1 MLSNPQSATV
11 TLDRRLIEHPQALHL
26 KRMRIAIWLYLDL
39 LSRLAKD
46 ADTVEITPAD
56 VASDMGLPEGTIRSW
71 LGHLRKAGY
80 VDVMRRNGTLKV
92 LVKRMPERV
101 LPPQPVRF
109 FTLARLKAA
118 LGESGND
125 DSLQAVLNLYS
136 DPVIKRALAGALA
149 VPAEQ
154 IRKSRTS
161 LFLYLTKRYAQES

>member
-1 MLSNPQSATV
+1 MPSNPQSATL
-11 TLDRRLIEHPQALHL
+11 TLDRRLIEHPHALHL

-46 ADTVEITPAD
+46 ADTLEIAPAD
-56 VASDMGLPEGTIRSW
+56 IALDMGLAEGTIRSW

-101 LPPQPVRF
+101 SAPPPVRF

-118 LGESGND
+118 LGDSGND
-125 DSLQAVLNLYS
+125 ESLEAALNLYP

-149 VPAEQ
+149 VPGEQ

-161 LFLYLTKRYAQES
+161 LFLYLTKRYAQEI